1 MLNKMRIN
9 KGVTRMKKYERPVI
23 ELLSF
28 DEEEVI
34 TASTQTQ
41 SYAAKDLNE
50 YMFGDS
56 VNAGSTTTVNIDRAI
71 VTGN

>member
-1 MLNKMRIN
+1 
-9 KGVTRMKKYERPVI
+9 MKRYERPVI

-34 TASTQTQ
+34 TASGDIQ

-56 VNAGSTTTVNIDRAI
+56 VKAGSTTTVNIDKAKAI
-71 VTGN
+71 VTED

>member
-1 MLNKMRIN
+1 
-9 KGVTRMKKYERPVI
+9 MKRYERPII

-34 TASTQTQ
+34 TTSTQTQ

-56 VNAGSTTTVNIDRAI
+56 VKAGSTTTVNINKAV
-71 VTGN
+71 VTGDSE

>member
-1 MLNKMRIN
+1 
-9 KGVTRMKKYERPVI
+9 MKRYERPII

-34 TASTQTQ
+34 TSSTQTQ

-56 VNAGSTTTVNIDRAI
+56 VNAGSTTTVNINKAV
-71 VTGN
+71 VTGDSE